1 MNDFAFVGIMLAFFA
16 LASLFVAGCDR
27 IIGSEEEAFAAATS
41 SDPASDP
48 EPAPVASSGMPA

>member
-27 IIGSEEEAFAAATS
+27 IIGTEEEAFAAATS
-41 SDPASDP
+41 SSDP
-48 EPAPVASSGMPA
+48 EAAPVASSGMPA

>member
-27 IIGSEEEAFAAATS
+27 IIGSEEEAFAAAP
-41 SDPASDP
+41 SDAES
-48 EPAPVASSGMPA
+48 APISSSGMPA